1 MALVGTEVRNQFI
14 EGNIA
19 IASMDAKSGTVLT
32 DAGVNWDFIPSLED
46 ETRATWIASDAL
58 IMNSAS
64 QNKELAASMAR
75 TVLDKM
81 PQEKKDELL
90 VQLLNRN
97 RDKLLEKGRT
107 LAAEKGVRLQLCD
120 VSARKF

>member
-64 QNKELAASMAR
+64 QNKELAASLGM
-75 TVLDKM
+75 
-81 PQEKKDELL
+81 KDSH
-90 VQLLNRN
+90 V
-97 RDKLLEKGRT
+97 T
-107 LAAEKGVRLQLCD
+107 TRLHRLR
-120 VSARKF
+120 SRLREHLTKEGFPL

>member
-1 MALVGTEVRNQFI
+1 
-14 EGNIA
+14 
-19 IASMDAKSGTVLT
+19 
-32 DAGVNWDFIPSLED
+32 
-46 ETRATWIASDAL
+46 
-58 IMNSAS
+58 
-64 QNKELAASMAR
+64 MAR

-107 LAAEKGVRLQLCD
+107 WPPRRACAFQLCD